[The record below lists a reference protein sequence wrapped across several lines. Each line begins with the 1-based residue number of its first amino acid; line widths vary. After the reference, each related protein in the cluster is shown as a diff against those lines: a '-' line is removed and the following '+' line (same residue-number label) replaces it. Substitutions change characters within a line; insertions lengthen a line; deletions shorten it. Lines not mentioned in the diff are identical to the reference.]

1 MELRRE
7 VKLRLHRGNYGRTAI
22 YTVTLPKEWVEALG
36 WRPGDKLELTLDTER
51 KEIRVKRAAAPKL

>member
-36 WRPGDKLELTLDTER
+36 WRPGDKLEVTLDTDGR
-51 KEIRVKRAAAPKL
+51 RICIRRPRATA